1 LPLNERGLFDYVI
14 SFGILANSINLLSCL
29 SLGSMNYKDALNASI
44 SDKMT
49 KARLIAVAN
58 ALQDQ
63 CLLNEL
69 DKPALIP
76 LRSYIKDARARW
88 DIHSIE
94 TRALVKDIHKAGI
107 NTRKAVTTAL
117 DRL

>member
-1 LPLNERGLFDYVI
+1 
-14 SFGILANSINLLSCL
+14 
-29 SLGSMNYKDALNASI
+29 MNYNDALESSI

-49 KARLIAVAN
+49 KAKLVAIAN

-76 LRSYIKDARARW
+76 FRSYIKDVRARW
-88 DIHSIE
+88 DIHTIE
-94 TRALVKDIHKAGI
+94 TCALAKDIHKIGI
-107 NTRKAVTTAL
+107 DTRKVLVDAVNSM
-117 DRL
+117 D

>member
-1 LPLNERGLFDYVI
+1 
-14 SFGILANSINLLSCL
+14 
-29 SLGSMNYKDALNASI
+29 MKYKDALESSI
-44 SDKMT
+44 SDKMN
-49 KARLIAVAN
+49 KAQLIAIAN

-76 LRSYIKDARARW
+76 FNSYIKDARARW
-88 DIHSIE
+88 DIHTIE
-94 TRALVKDIHKAGI
+94 ACSLVKDIHKIGI
-107 NTRKAVTTAL
+107 NTRKAVTTAM

>member
-1 LPLNERGLFDYVI
+1 
-14 SFGILANSINLLSCL
+14 
-29 SLGSMNYKDALNASI
+29 MKYKDALESSI
-44 SDKMT
+44 SDKMN
-49 KARLIAVAN
+49 KAQLIAIAN

-76 LRSYIKDARARW
+76 FNSYIKDAQSRW
-88 DIHSIE
+88 DIHKI
-94 TRALVKDIHKAGI
+94 GI
-107 NTRKAVTTAL
+107 NTRKAVTTAM

>member
-1 LPLNERGLFDYVI
+1 
-14 SFGILANSINLLSCL
+14 
-29 SLGSMNYKDALNASI
+29 MNYNDALESSI

-49 KARLIAVAN
+49 KAKLVAIAN

-76 LRSYIKDARARW
+76 FRSYIKDVQSRW
-88 DIHSIE
+88 DIHTIE
-94 TRALVKDIHKAGI
+94 TCALAKDIHKIGI
-107 NTRKAVTTAL
+107 DTRKAVTTAMDKL
-117 DRL
+117 

>member
-1 LPLNERGLFDYVI
+1 MLYVSTTVYIGQDEGFI
-14 SFGILANSINLLSCL
+14 SFVVHINIMTMS
-29 SLGSMNYKDALNASI
+29 YKDALESSI

-49 KARLIAVAN
+49 KAQLIAISN

-76 LRSYIKDARARW
+76 FNSYIKDAQSRW
-88 DIHSIE
+88 DIQHIE
-94 TRALVKDIHKAGI
+94 TRALAKDIHSVGKQARTI
-107 NTRKAVTTAL
+107 YNEAYARAFN
-117 DRL
+117 